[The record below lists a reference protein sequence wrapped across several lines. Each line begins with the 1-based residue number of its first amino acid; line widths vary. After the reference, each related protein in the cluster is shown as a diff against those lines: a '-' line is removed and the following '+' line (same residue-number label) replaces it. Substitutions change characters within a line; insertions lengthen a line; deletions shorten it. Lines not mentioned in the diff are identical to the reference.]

1 MKNLMKVVIMAIVL
15 LTTTSCGVLDASLQR
30 SRLAES
36 LHTGMT
42 KREVVDLLGNP
53 EFKRSYNGI
62 EQWEYKKLHFISGA
76 VTTILLDFQHDK
88 VISFNS
94 YAGDTPSPTYPPI
107 AICPPAPVEE
117 IPSLAYPTDDQ
128 KWFQEL
134 YQKVKDKPFKDERL
148 KILREAARQSDFTC
162 DEIVQLMKI
171 FNFDDERLEALVI
184 LEPTIIDRENTDRI
198 VDSMT
203 FISGEEKAKNILN
216 KKHHSGRL
224 YSDGEI
230 NVLYEKVKDAFSF
243 DQLKI
248 LQTGMNGRN
257 ITCKQC
263 VKLLSICDFDNE
275 RIKFLQVMAPHIYD
289 CHNRQLIIQTKKHF
303 PSTQRKR
310 KCFFRFLCKN
320 HNQSFA

>member
-30 SRLAES
+30 SHLAES

-289 CHNRQLIIQTKKHF
+289 CHNRQLIIDTM
-303 PSTQRKR
+303 
-310 KCFFRFLCKN
+310 
-320 HNQSFA
+320 SFASGKDEARQLIERYCK

>member
-1 MKNLMKVVIMAIVL
+1 MKNFMKVVIMAIVL

-171 FNFDDERLEALVI
+171 FNFDDERLEALAI

-198 VDSMT
+198 IDSMT

-230 NVLYEKVKDAFSF
+230 NVLYEKVKDTFSF

-289 CHNRQLIIQTKKHF
+289 CHNRQLIIDTM
-303 PSTQRKR
+303 
-310 KCFFRFLCKN
+310 
-320 HNQSFA
+320 SFASGKDEARQLIERYCK

>member
-1 MKNLMKVVIMAIVL
+1 MRI
-15 LTTTSCGVLDASLQR
+15 
-30 SRLAES
+30 
-36 LHTGMT
+36 
-42 KREVVDLLGNP
+42 LG
-53 EFKRSYNGI
+53 
-62 EQWEYKKLHFISGA
+62 LHFISGA

-289 CHNRQLIIQTKKHF
+289 CHNRQLIIDTM
-303 PSTQRKR
+303 
-310 KCFFRFLCKN
+310 
-320 HNQSFA
+320 SFASGKDEARQLIERYCK

>member
-1 MKNLMKVVIMAIVL
+1 MKNFMKVVIMAIVL

-42 KREVVDLLGNP
+42 KREVVGLLGNP

-184 LEPTIIDRENTDRI
+184 LEPTIIDRENTNRI

-289 CHNRQLIIQTKKHF
+289 CHNRQLIIDTM
-303 PSTQRKR
+303 
-310 KCFFRFLCKN
+310 
-320 HNQSFA
+320 SFASGKDEARQLIERYCK

>member
-62 EQWEYKKLHFISGA
+62 EQWEYKKLLFISGA

-289 CHNRQLIIQTKKHF
+289 CHNRQLIIDTM
-303 PSTQRKR
+303 
-310 KCFFRFLCKN
+310 
-320 HNQSFA
+320 SFASGKDEARQLIERYCK

>member
-42 KREVVDLLGNP
+42 KREVDDLLGNP

-94 YAGDTPSPTYPPI
+94 YAVETPSPTYPPI

-289 CHNRQLIIQTKKHF
+289 CHNRQLIIDTM
-303 PSTQRKR
+303 
-310 KCFFRFLCKN
+310 
-320 HNQSFA
+320 SFASGKDEARQLIERYCK

>member
-88 VISFNS
+88 GISFNS

-289 CHNRQLIIQTKKHF
+289 CHNRQLIIDTM
-303 PSTQRKR
+303 
-310 KCFFRFLCKN
+310 
-320 HNQSFA
+320 SFASGKDEARQLIERYCK

>member
-1 MKNLMKVVIMAIVL
+1 MKNFMKVVIMAIVL

-94 YAGDTPSPTYPPI
+94 YAGATPSPAYPPI

-263 VKLLSICDFDNE
+263 VKQLSICDFDND

-289 CHNRQLIIQTKKHF
+289 CHNRQLIIDTM
-303 PSTQRKR
+303 
-310 KCFFRFLCKN
+310 
-320 HNQSFA
+320 SFASGKDEARQLIERYCK

>member
-36 LHTGMT
+36 RHTGMT

-289 CHNRQLIIQTKKHF
+289 CHNRQLIIDTM
-303 PSTQRKR
+303 
-310 KCFFRFLCKN
+310 
-320 HNQSFA
+320 SFASGKDEARQLIERYCK

>member
-1 MKNLMKVVIMAIVL
+1 MKNFMKVVIMAIVL

-117 IPSLAYPTDDQ
+117 IPSLAYPTDNQ

-134 YQKVKDKPFKDERL
+134 YQKVKDKTFKDERL

-224 YSDGEI
+224 YSDSEI
-230 NVLYEKVKDAFSF
+230 NILYEKVKDAFSF

-289 CHNRQLIIQTKKHF
+289 CHNRQLIIDTM
-303 PSTQRKR
+303 
-310 KCFFRFLCKN
+310 
-320 HNQSFA
+320 SFASGKDEARQLIERYCK

>member
-1 MKNLMKVVIMAIVL
+1 MKNFMKVVIMAIVL

-62 EQWEYKKLHFISGA
+62 EQWEFHKIHFSGA

-94 YAGDTPSPTYPPI
+94 YAGATPSPAYPPI

-117 IPSLAYPTDDQ
+117 RPSLAYPTDDQ
-128 KWFQEL
+128 AWFQEL

-230 NVLYEKVKDAFSF
+230 NILYEKVKDAFSF

-289 CHNRQLIIQTKKHF
+289 CHNRQLIIDTM
-303 PSTQRKR
+303 
-310 KCFFRFLCKN
+310 
-320 HNQSFA
+320 SFASGKDEARQLIERYCK

>member
-1 MKNLMKVVIMAIVL
+1 MKNFMKVVIMAIVL

-224 YSDGEI
+224 YSDSEI
-230 NVLYEKVKDAFSF
+230 NILYEKVKDAFSF

-289 CHNRQLIIQTKKHF
+289 CHNRQLIIDTM
-303 PSTQRKR
+303 
-310 KCFFRFLCKN
+310 
-320 HNQSFA
+320 SFASGKDEARQLIERYCK

>member
-1 MKNLMKVVIMAIVL
+1 MKNFMKVVIMAIVL

-76 VTTILLDFQHDK
+76 VITILLDFQHDK

-94 YAGDTPSPTYPPI
+94 YAGDTPSPAYPPI

-224 YSDGEI
+224 YSDSEI
-230 NVLYEKVKDAFSF
+230 NILYEKVKDAFSF

-289 CHNRQLIIQTKKHF
+289 CHNRQLIIDTM
-303 PSTQRKR
+303 
-310 KCFFRFLCKN
+310 
-320 HNQSFA
+320 SFASGKDEARQLIERYCK

>member
-62 EQWEYKKLHFISGA
+62 EQWECKKLHFISGA

-171 FNFDDERLEALVI
+171 FNFDDERLEALAI
-184 LEPTIIDRENTDRI
+184 LEPTIIDRENTNRI

-224 YSDGEI
+224 YSDSEI
-230 NVLYEKVKDAFSF
+230 NILYEKVKDAFSF

-289 CHNRQLIIQTKKHF
+289 CHNRQLIIDTM
-303 PSTQRKR
+303 
-310 KCFFRFLCKN
+310 
-320 HNQSFA
+320 SFASGKDEARQLIERYCK

>member
-224 YSDGEI
+224 YSDGEN

-289 CHNRQLIIQTKKHF
+289 CHNRQLIIDTM
-303 PSTQRKR
+303 
-310 KCFFRFLCKN
+310 
-320 HNQSFA
+320 SFASGKDEARQLIERYCK

>member
-1 MKNLMKVVIMAIVL
+1 MKNFMKVVIIAIVL

-94 YAGDTPSPTYPPI
+94 YAGATPSPAYPPI
-107 AICPPAPVEE
+107 AICPPAPIEE
-117 IPSLAYPTDDQ
+117 RPSLAYPTDNQ
-128 KWFQEL
+128 AWFQEL

-171 FNFDDERLEALVI
+171 FNFDDEKLEALVI

-230 NVLYEKVKDAFSF
+230 NILYEKVKDAFSF

-289 CHNRQLIIQTKKHF
+289 CHNRQLIIDTM
-303 PSTQRKR
+303 
-310 KCFFRFLCKN
+310 
-320 HNQSFA
+320 SFASGKDEARQLIERYCK

>member
-1 MKNLMKVVIMAIVL
+1 MKNFMKVVIMAIVL

-94 YAGDTPSPTYPPI
+94 YAGATPSPAYPPI

-117 IPSLAYPTDDQ
+117 RPSLAYPTDDQ
-128 KWFQEL
+128 AWFQEL

-184 LEPTIIDRENTDRI
+184 LEPTIIDRENIDRI

-289 CHNRQLIIQTKKHF
+289 CHNRQLIIDTM
-303 PSTQRKR
+303 
-310 KCFFRFLCKN
+310 
-320 HNQSFA
+320 SFASGKDEARQLIERYCK

>member
-1 MKNLMKVVIMAIVL
+1 MKNFMKVVIMAIVL

-117 IPSLAYPTDDQ
+117 RPSLAYPTDDQ
-128 KWFQEL
+128 AWFQEL

-216 KKHHSGRL
+216 KKHHSGRI

-289 CHNRQLIIQTKKHF
+289 CHNRQLIIDTM
-303 PSTQRKR
+303 
-310 KCFFRFLCKN
+310 
-320 HNQSFA
+320 SFASGKDEARQLIERYCK

>member
-1 MKNLMKVVIMAIVL
+1 MKNFMKVVIIAIVL

-62 EQWEYKKLHFISGA
+62 EQWEFHKIHFSGA

-94 YAGDTPSPTYPPI
+94 YAGATPSPAYPPI

-117 IPSLAYPTDDQ
+117 RPSLAYPTDDQ
-128 KWFQEL
+128 AWFQEL

-171 FNFDDERLEALVI
+171 FNFDDEKLEALVI

-216 KKHHSGRL
+216 KKYHSGRL

-289 CHNRQLIIQTKKHF
+289 CHNRQLIIDTM
-303 PSTQRKR
+303 
-310 KCFFRFLCKN
+310 
-320 HNQSFA
+320 SFASGKDEAHQLIERYCK

>member
-1 MKNLMKVVIMAIVL
+1 MKNFMKVVIMAIVL

-42 KREVVDLLGNP
+42 KREVIDLLGNP

-94 YAGDTPSPTYPPI
+94 YAGATPSPAYPPI

-224 YSDGEI
+224 YSDSEI
-230 NVLYEKVKDAFSF
+230 NILYEKVKDAFSF

-289 CHNRQLIIQTKKHF
+289 CHNRQLIIDTM
-303 PSTQRKR
+303 
-310 KCFFRFLCKN
+310 
-320 HNQSFA
+320 SFASGKDEARQLIERYCK

>member
-1 MKNLMKVVIMAIVL
+1 MKNFMKVVIMAIVL

-94 YAGDTPSPTYPPI
+94 YAGATPSPAYPPI

-148 KILREAARQSDFTC
+148 KILREAASQSDFTC

-171 FNFDDERLEALVI
+171 FNFDDERLEALAI
-184 LEPTIIDRENTDRI
+184 LEPTIINRENTDRI

-224 YSDGEI
+224 YSDSEI
-230 NVLYEKVKDAFSF
+230 NILYEKVKDAFSF

-289 CHNRQLIIQTKKHF
+289 CHNRQLIIDTM
-303 PSTQRKR
+303 
-310 KCFFRFLCKN
+310 
-320 HNQSFA
+320 SFASGKDEARQLIERYCK

>member
-289 CHNRQLIIQTKKHF
+289 CHNCQLIIDTMSFASGKDEARQLIE
-303 PSTQRKR
+303 RY
-310 KCFFRFLCKN
+310 CK
-320 HNQSFA
+320 

>member
-94 YAGDTPSPTYPPI
+94 YAGATPSPAYPPI

-117 IPSLAYPTDDQ
+117 RPSLAYPTDDQ
-128 KWFQEL
+128 AWFQEL

-248 LQTGMNGRN
+248 LQTGMNSRN

-289 CHNRQLIIQTKKHF
+289 CHNRQLIIDTM
-303 PSTQRKR
+303 
-310 KCFFRFLCKN
+310 
-320 HNQSFA
+320 SFASGKDEARQLIERYCK

>member
-62 EQWEYKKLHFISGA
+62 EQWEFHKIHFSGA

-94 YAGDTPSPTYPPI
+94 YAGATPSPAYPPI

-117 IPSLAYPTDDQ
+117 RPSLAYPTDDQ
-128 KWFQEL
+128 AWFQEL

-289 CHNRQLIIQTKKHF
+289 CHNRQLIIDTM
-303 PSTQRKR
+303 
-310 KCFFRFLCKN
+310 
-320 HNQSFA
+320 SFASGKDEARQLIERYCK

>member
-1 MKNLMKVVIMAIVL
+1 MKNFMKVVIMAIVL

-94 YAGDTPSPTYPPI
+94 YAGATPSPAYPPI

-117 IPSLAYPTDDQ
+117 RPSLAYPTDDQ

-184 LEPTIIDRENTDRI
+184 LEPTIIDRENTNRI

-224 YSDGEI
+224 YSDSEI
-230 NVLYEKVKDAFSF
+230 NILYEKVKDAFSF

-289 CHNRQLIIQTKKHF
+289 CHNRQLIIDTM
-303 PSTQRKR
+303 
-310 KCFFRFLCKN
+310 
-320 HNQSFA
+320 SFASGKDEARQLIERYCK

>member
-1 MKNLMKVVIMAIVL
+1 
-15 LTTTSCGVLDASLQR
+15 
-30 SRLAES
+30 
-36 LHTGMT
+36 
-42 KREVVDLLGNP
+42 
-53 EFKRSYNGI
+53 
-62 EQWEYKKLHFISGA
+62 
-76 VTTILLDFQHDK
+76 
-88 VISFNS
+88 
-94 YAGDTPSPTYPPI
+94 
-107 AICPPAPVEE
+107 
-117 IPSLAYPTDDQ
+117 
-128 KWFQEL
+128 
-134 YQKVKDKPFKDERL
+134 
-148 KILREAARQSDFTC
+148 
-162 DEIVQLMKI
+162 MKI

-216 KKHHSGRL
+216 KKYHSGRL

-289 CHNRQLIIQTKKHF
+289 CHNRQLIIDTM
-303 PSTQRKR
+303 
-310 KCFFRFLCKN
+310 
-320 HNQSFA
+320 SFASGKDEAHQLIERYCK

>member
-275 RIKFLQVMAPHIYD
+275 RIKFLQVMAPHRYD
-289 CHNRQLIIQTKKHF
+289 CHNRQLIIDTM
-303 PSTQRKR
+303 
-310 KCFFRFLCKN
+310 
-320 HNQSFA
+320 SFASGKDEARQLIERYCK

>member
-289 CHNRQLIIQTKKHF
+289 CHNRQLIIDTMSLASGKDEARQLIERYCRINVKT
-303 PSTQRKR
+303 
-310 KCFFRFLCKN
+310 
-320 HNQSFA
+320 

>member
-94 YAGDTPSPTYPPI
+94 YAGDNPSPTYPPI

-289 CHNRQLIIQTKKHF
+289 CHNRQLIIDTM
-303 PSTQRKR
+303 
-310 KCFFRFLCKN
+310 
-320 HNQSFA
+320 SFASGKDEARQLIERYCK

>member
-1 MKNLMKVVIMAIVL
+1 MKNFMKVVIMAVVL

-94 YAGDTPSPTYPPI
+94 YAGATPSPAYPPI

-224 YSDGEI
+224 YSDSEI

-289 CHNRQLIIQTKKHF
+289 CHNRQLIIDTM
-303 PSTQRKR
+303 
-310 KCFFRFLCKN
+310 
-320 HNQSFA
+320 SFASGKDEARQLIERYCK

>member
-1 MKNLMKVVIMAIVL
+1 MDMKNLMKVVIMAIVL

-289 CHNRQLIIQTKKHF
+289 CHNRQLIIDTM
-303 PSTQRKR
+303 
-310 KCFFRFLCKN
+310 
-320 HNQSFA
+320 SFASGKDEARQLIERYCK

>member
-42 KREVVDLLGNP
+42 KREVVDLLENP

-203 FISGEEKAKNILN
+203 FISGEKKAKNILN

-289 CHNRQLIIQTKKHF
+289 CHNRQLIIDTM
-303 PSTQRKR
+303 
-310 KCFFRFLCKN
+310 
-320 HNQSFA
+320 SFASGKDEARQLIERYCK

>member
-1 MKNLMKVVIMAIVL
+1 MKNFMKVVIMAIVL

-62 EQWEYKKLHFISGA
+62 EQWEFHKIHFSGA

-94 YAGDTPSPTYPPI
+94 YAGATPSPAYPPI
-107 AICPPAPVEE
+107 AICPPAPIEE
-117 IPSLAYPTDDQ
+117 RPSLAYPTDDQ
-128 KWFQEL
+128 AWFQEL

-171 FNFDDERLEALVI
+171 FNFDDEKLEALVI

-289 CHNRQLIIQTKKHF
+289 CHNRQLIIDTM
-303 PSTQRKR
+303 
-310 KCFFRFLCKN
+310 
-320 HNQSFA
+320 SFASGKDEARQLIERYCK

>member
-1 MKNLMKVVIMAIVL
+1 MKNFMKVVIMAIVL

-171 FNFDDERLEALVI
+171 FNLDDERLEALVI

-224 YSDGEI
+224 YSDSEI

-289 CHNRQLIIQTKKHF
+289 CHNRQLIIDTM
-303 PSTQRKR
+303 
-310 KCFFRFLCKN
+310 
-320 HNQSFA
+320 SFASGKDEAHQLIERYCK

>member
-1 MKNLMKVVIMAIVL
+1 MKNFMKVVIMAIVL
-15 LTTTSCGVLDASLQR
+15 LTTTSCGVLDTSLQR

-62 EQWEYKKLHFISGA
+62 EQWEFHKIHFSGA

-94 YAGDTPSPTYPPI
+94 YAGATPSPAYPPI

-117 IPSLAYPTDDQ
+117 RPSLAYPTDDQ
-128 KWFQEL
+128 AWFQEL

-230 NVLYEKVKDAFSF
+230 N
-243 DQLKI
+243 
-248 LQTGMNGRN
+248 T
-257 ITCKQC
+257 
-263 VKLLSICDFDNE
+263 
-275 RIKFLQVMAPHIYD
+275 
-289 CHNRQLIIQTKKHF
+289 
-303 PSTQRKR
+303 
-310 KCFFRFLCKN
+310 
-320 HNQSFA
+320 

>member
-184 LEPTIIDRENTDRI
+184 LEPTIIDRENTYRI

-289 CHNRQLIIQTKKHF
+289 CHNRQLIIDTM
-303 PSTQRKR
+303 
-310 KCFFRFLCKN
+310 
-320 HNQSFA
+320 SFASGKDEARQLIERYCK

>member
-1 MKNLMKVVIMAIVL
+1 MKNFMKVVIMAIVL

-62 EQWEYKKLHFISGA
+62 EQWEFHKIHFSGA

-94 YAGDTPSPTYPPI
+94 YAGATPSPAYPPV

-117 IPSLAYPTDDQ
+117 RPSLAYPTDDQ

-289 CHNRQLIIQTKKHF
+289 CHNRQLIIDTM
-303 PSTQRKR
+303 
-310 KCFFRFLCKN
+310 
-320 HNQSFA
+320 SFASGKDEARQLIERYCK

>member
-1 MKNLMKVVIMAIVL
+1 MKNFMKVIIIAIVL

-94 YAGDTPSPTYPPI
+94 YAGATPSPAYPPI

-117 IPSLAYPTDDQ
+117 RPSLAYPTDDQ
-128 KWFQEL
+128 AWFQEL

-171 FNFDDERLEALVI
+171 FNFDDEKLEALVI

-230 NVLYEKVKDAFSF
+230 NILYEKVKDAFSF

-289 CHNRQLIIQTKKHF
+289 CHNRQLIIDTM
-303 PSTQRKR
+303 
-310 KCFFRFLCKN
+310 
-320 HNQSFA
+320 SFASGKDEARQLIERYCK

>member
-1 MKNLMKVVIMAIVL
+1 MKNFMKVVIMAIVL

-94 YAGDTPSPTYPPI
+94 YAGATPSPAYPPI

-117 IPSLAYPTDDQ
+117 RPSLAYPTDDQ
-128 KWFQEL
+128 AWFQEL

-224 YSDGEI
+224 YSDSEI
-230 NVLYEKVKDAFSF
+230 NILYEKVKDAFSF

-289 CHNRQLIIQTKKHF
+289 CHNRQLIIDTM
-303 PSTQRKR
+303 
-310 KCFFRFLCKN
+310 
-320 HNQSFA
+320 SFASGKDEARQLIERYCK